1 MYAVCRGLHGGFF
14 GVGGAGELA
23 EKDAVRPTAKMGL
36 CDRKCWIRQTTKS
49 IPGPRSATN
58 RSVLF
63 ALRAFFRVPS
73 FTVHGF
79 CLRTCRADAADADAI
94 CGGLGASFR
103 VAVARVPWNM
113 DELRTR
119 GVSV

>member
-1 MYAVCRGLHGGFF
+1 MWFF
-14 GVGGAGELA
+14 WGRGAGEMA

-73 FTVHGF
+73 FAVQGF
-79 CLRTCRADAADADAI
+79 CLRTYRADAADADAV

-103 VAVARVPWNM
+103 VAVARMPRNRNEPGVR
-113 DELRTR
+113 E
-119 GVSV
+119 VSV